1 MAAIGHKGLQHGTG
15 YITYTTS
22 TTSATGYY
30 GPTDTDTS
38 DFLYYEECVKT
49 DVEEK
54 INKQIMRESLNIP
67 SFKVVKKLNNTMKV
81 KTFVENRQLNF
92 HIRNAL

>member
-1 MAAIGHKGLQHGTG
+1 MVAIGHKGLQHGTG
-15 YITYTTS
+15 YITYITS
-22 TTSATGYY
+22 TTSATGY

-38 DFLYYEECVKT
+38 DFLYYDEYVRT

-67 SFKVVKKLNNTMKV
+67 SFKVVKKLNNTIKV

-92 HIRNAL
+92 HIRSSI